1 MYSIFI
7 FVQYKKNE
15 YSFVAVLFKTTMICY
30 NMTYLI
36 C

>member
-15 YSFVAVLFKTTMICY
+15 YSFLIILFKATTVCY
-30 NMTYLI
+30 NMTDLI